1 MSPPAPATALSLA
14 ALAALATVFAL
25 CVSCGYAPV
34 YPTGGSDRLHV
45 KLTRSLVADAV
56 AADEVAQG
64 AREELARQGALEG
77 GEGYPRLE
85 IEVLRADET
94 SAGVAAAA
102 GTVAGLGA
110 RATAVALVAR
120 GRVVEQAGDDP
131 VRDSG
136 DVRAEAAIAVDET
149 NGAAAPVAGS
159 FHFADALR
167 SVARGV
173 GSKIAR
179 RAMGLPAAG
188 E

>member
-1 MSPPAPATALSLA
+1 MSPPAPATALS
-14 ALAALATVFAL
+14 LAALATVFAL

-102 GTVAGLGA
+102 GTVAGLRA

>member
-1 MSPPAPATALSLA
+1 MIGRGAAFTVLVCAL
-14 ALAALATVFAL
+14 TVA
-25 CVSCGYAPV
+25 CGYAPV

-85 IEVLRADET
+85 IEVLGAGE
-94 SAGVAAAA
+94 SSEGVAAAP
-102 GTVAGLGA
+102 GTTAGLAA
-110 RATAVALVAR
+110 RGTSVTLVAR
-120 GRVVEQAGDDP
+120 GRVVEQPGGDP

-136 DVRAEAAIAVDET
+136 DVRAEETITVDQA
-149 NGAAAPVAGS
+149 GGSADPVASS
-159 FHFADALR
+159 FHFSDALR
-167 SVARGV
+167 SAARRA
-173 GSKIAR
+173 GSKVAR

>member
-1 MSPPAPATALSLA
+1 MTAFGPAVTR
-14 ALAALATVFAL
+14 ALAGVFAL
-25 CVSCGYAPV
+25 GVSCGYAPV

-77 GEGYPRLE
+77 GEGYPCLE

-94 SAGVAAAA
+94 SEGLAVAPGTAA
-102 GTVAGLGA
+102 GIAA
-110 RATAVALVAR
+110 RGTAVALVAR
-120 GRVVEQAGDDP
+120 GRVVEQAGDEP

-149 NGAAAPVAGS
+149 NGAADPVAGS

-167 SVARGV
+167 SAARRV
-173 GSKIAR
+173 GSKVAR

>member
-1 MSPPAPATALSLA
+1 MTPFATATTLGLAA
-14 ALAALATVFAL
+14 ALALS
-25 CVSCGYAPV
+25 VSCGYAPV
-34 YPTGGSDRLHV
+34 YPTGGSDRLRV
-45 KLTRSLVADAV
+45 KLTRSLVGDAV

-94 SAGVAAAA
+94 SEGVVVAP
-102 GTVAGLGA
+102 GTVAGIGA
-110 RATAVALVAR
+110 RGTTVALVAR
-120 GRVVEQAGDDP
+120 GRVVEQAGDEP

-149 NGAAAPVAGS
+149 SGAPDAVASS

-167 SVARGV
+167 SAARRV